1 MGKEIVC
8 FDADHDV
15 ASKLVA
21 DWRHRKLYP
30 TLKKNILELR
40 GNMAIRHYLKE
51 ALNNKGVAYFSASGH
66 GEPEGILG
74 NDGDFALQAGN
85 YNPEEV
91 SGKIIHLLSCD
102 TAQTLGSDC
111 VANGYIAFFGYD
123 FPFTFHGR
131 YLDEFMAPDAEVDVA
146 ISNEESVEIA
156 HNNAVKMFEH
166 MEAKLLKA
174 KADFSVIGDLM
185 TNKAHF
191 CSAVKHPRWGD
202 PSCTI

>member
-66 GEPEGILG
+66 GEPEGI
-74 NDGDFALQAGN
+74 
-85 YNPEEV
+85 
-91 SGKIIHLLSCD
+91 
-102 TAQTLGSDC
+102 
-111 VANGYIAFFGYD
+111 
-123 FPFTFHGR
+123 
-131 YLDEFMAPDAEVDVA
+131 
-146 ISNEESVEIA
+146 
-156 HNNAVKMFEH
+156 
-166 MEAKLLKA
+166 
-174 KADFSVIGDLM
+174 
-185 TNKAHF
+185 
-191 CSAVKHPRWGD
+191 
-202 PSCTI
+202 